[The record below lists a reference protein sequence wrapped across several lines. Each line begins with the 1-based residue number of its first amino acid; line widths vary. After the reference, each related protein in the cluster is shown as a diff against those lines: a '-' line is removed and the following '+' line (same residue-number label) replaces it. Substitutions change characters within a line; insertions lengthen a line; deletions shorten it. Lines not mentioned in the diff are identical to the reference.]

1 MSVRNVIVTLACLAA
16 FAAGI
21 ASAEGSSAYIFG
33 MVGIFAGNYESDE
46 NIYEKLLG
54 DYAYEGYGVPAGAPP
69 GWGDFELSSTDF
81 AASPFG
87 FGIVGDSWRMAFVSM
102 WNRHKIEYN
111 DESRQFNNA
120 TLTGEGGYILRKG
133 YFEGKRVAPYFGGF
147 WRGNWT
153 KGENVEN
160 GLIANGFGP
169 DVGCVVDFDLHNSFA
184 VFTVGYQYK
193 AYMMTGPKF
202 DDPNGDEAPGPP
214 HWNYKYVLEDQ
225 IPGSGSGFFVNA
237 KSSLQFHRRV
247 GAEVELRYDLDL
259 GDSFVNGLT
268 FAAGPS
274 LWL

>member
-1 MSVRNVIVTLACLAA
+1 MSFRKVIVTLACLAA
-16 FAAGI
+16 FAAGVV
-21 ASAEGSSAYIFG
+21 SAEGSSAYIFG

-54 DYAYEGYGVPAGAPP
+54 NYEYPGYPKPPLAPE
-69 GWGDFELSSTDF
+69 GWGDFELSTTDF

-87 FGIVGDSWRMAFVSM
+87 FGIVGESWRMAFVSM

-169 DVGCVVDFDLHNSFA
+169 DVGCVIDFDLYNSFA

-202 DDPNGDEAPGPP
+202 DDPNGDEPPGPP

-225 IPGSGSGFFVNA
+225 IPGSGAGFFVNA

>member
-1 MSVRNVIVTLACLAA
+1 MSFRNVIVTLACLAA
-16 FAAGI
+16 FAAGV

-46 NIYEKLLG
+46 AIYEKLLG
-54 DYAYEGYGVPAGAPP
+54 DYAYEGYGVPAGAPE
-69 GWGDFELSSTDF
+69 GWGDFELSTTDF

-87 FGIVGDSWRMAFVSM
+87 FGIVGDSWRAAFVTM

-111 DESRQFNNA
+111 DQFRQFNNA
-120 TLTGEGGYILRKG
+120 TLTATGGYILRKG

-153 KGENVEN
+153 KAENVEN

-169 DVGCVVDFDLHNSFA
+169 DVGCVIDFDLNNSFA

-202 DDPNGDEAPGPP
+202 DDPNGDEPPGPP
-214 HWNYKYVLEDQ
+214 HWNYKYVLEDE
-225 IPGSGSGFFVNA
+225 IPGSASGFFVNA
-237 KSSLQFHRRV
+237 KSSLQFHRRL